1 MSEQVS
7 ITKMSSRG
15 QVVVPEEIRSE
26 LHIEEGTVFFVYA
39 QGDSIILKKANIPKK
54 QDVFKR
60 LEESIAK
67 TSAKVKALGIKEE
80 DVVSII
86 HERRRKD
93 REGRT

>member
-1 MSEQVS
+1 MSEYVS

-39 QGDSIILKKANIPKK
+39 HGNSIILKKADIPKK
-54 QDVFKR
+54 EDAFKR

-67 TSAKVKALGIKEE
+67 TSEHVKKLGIKEE
-80 DVVSII
+80 DVVDII
-86 HERRRKD
+86 HERRKRK
-93 REGRT
+93 R